1 MFKTILIIL
10 ALQQGFTNAY
20 PLRQQQA
27 YSKKTNE
34 NWGLISPNQ
43 NSSYNLNSY
52 QWPSLKVIYESGK
65 YSLSIIMLFIIIN
78 YTVIIFKL
86 CYICYIIIDI
96 LIIQAVILKYKK
108 NK

>member
-10 ALQQGFTNAY
+10 ALQQGFTNAN

-27 YSKKTNE
+27 YSQKTNE

-78 YTVIIFKL
+78 YTVIIFRL

>member
-10 ALQQGFTNAY
+10 ALQQGFTNAN

-27 YSKKTNE
+27 YSQKTNE

-43 NSSYNLNSY
+43 NSSYNLISY
-52 QWPSLKVIYESGK
+52 QWPSLKVIYESCK
-65 YSLSIIMLFIIIN
+65 YSLSIIMLFIIMYYIL
-78 YTVIIFKL
+78 IIFKL
-86 CYICYIIIDI
+86 CYICYIII
-96 LIIQAVILKYKK
+96 QVVILKYK

>member
-10 ALQQGFTNAY
+10 ALQQGFTNAN

-27 YSKKTNE
+27 YSQKTNE

-52 QWPSLKVIYESGK
+52 QWPSLKVIYESCK
-65 YSLSIIMLFIIIN
+65 YSLSIIMLFIIMHYIL
-78 YTVIIFKL
+78 IIFKL
-86 CYICYIIIDI
+86 CYICYIII
-96 LIIQAVILKYKK
+96 QVVILKYK